1 VYWIATLMAKQ
12 VEKHCSMLLTIFDN
26 MLPSAGSFPA
36 GEEET
41 QSKSAGVLHRN
52 ALTASY

>member
-1 VYWIATLMAKQ
+1 
-12 VEKHCSMLLTIFDN
+12 MLLTIFDN

-41 QSKSAGVLHRN
+41 QSKSAGVLHRCGTGMLQHRQLQLIN
-52 ALTASY
+52 GHH